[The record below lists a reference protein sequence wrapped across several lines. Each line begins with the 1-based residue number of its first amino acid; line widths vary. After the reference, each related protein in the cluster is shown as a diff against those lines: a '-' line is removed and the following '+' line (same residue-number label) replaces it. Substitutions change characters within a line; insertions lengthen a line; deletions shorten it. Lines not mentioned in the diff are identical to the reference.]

1 MKCDEAPAFLAVWGG
16 LLTSYFSLPLEAI
29 MKPQNQRFESNY
41 PLDADQISEWVE
53 QFNRDGFLFLED
65 VLKEEHI
72 AQLKADLDWSLSHFT
87 SRDKDPNGKL
97 NPQSSK
103 SSHRLCHRM
112 FEHSPANLNL
122 FDLEPIVSFAEALV
136 AENCHVI
143 HNNSF
148 ITPPGGGLTTWHQ
161 DDAPHY
167 VVTDGKPPTNIHLP
181 VLVFTCNYYL
191 TDVTKIEHGGTEVIP
206 GSHLIGESQ
215 VAWEKWQDKVHYNLG
230 KAGSVI
236 MFNNQVW
243 HRGGPNQSNR
253 SRYITQITYGRRLI
267 GHKYYPFMNYTMP
280 EHIYRKANDRLRRLV
295 GFLDHGAYG

>member
-1 MKCDEAPAFLAVWGG
+1 MK
-16 LLTSYFSLPLEAI
+16 S
-29 MKPQNQRFESNY
+29 QNQRFESNY
-41 PLDADQISEWVE
+41 PLDADQISQWVE
-53 QFNRDGFLFLED
+53 QFNRDGFLFLEN

-72 AQLKADLDWSLSHFT
+72 AQLKADLDWSLAHFT

-136 AENCHVI
+136 EANCHVI

-206 GSHLIGESQ
+206 GSHLIGENPRQ
-215 VAWEKWQDKVHYNLG
+215 VTWEKWQDKVHYNLG

-280 EHIYRKANDRLRRLV
+280 EHIYRDATPRLKRLV

>member
-1 MKCDEAPAFLAVWGG
+1 M
-16 LLTSYFSLPLEAI
+16 
-29 MKPQNQRFESNY
+29 MKPQNQHFESNY

-53 QFNRDGFLFLED
+53 QFHRDGFLFLEN
-65 VLKEEHI
+65 VLKEEHV
-72 AQLKADLDWSLSHFT
+72 AQLKADLDWSLAHFT

-103 SSHRLCHRM
+103 ASHRLCHRM
-112 FEHSPANLNL
+112 FEHSQANLSL

-136 AENCHVI
+136 EANCHVI

-206 GSHLIGESQ
+206 GSHFIGESPRQ

-280 EHIYRKANDRLRRLV
+280 EHIYRNANPRLKRLV